1 MTIGDTQALLQE
13 EECLNIMSCKHGV
26 AELFCFSH
34 WALVKSS
41 FHLVISDFV
50 FKQRMWPVIPWEI
63 SDVTTTAVS
72 QSAGN
77 VMAVTT
83 VVTAQM
89 RGTAVSILLNNLQL
103 SPPSKSHVHQG
114 PPQNLVH
121 LFFIQFSSVFW
132 SWFLCNLQ
140 KNVLISC
147 SLMLT

>member
-1 MTIGDTQALLQE
+1 M
-13 EECLNIMSCKHGV
+13 
-26 AELFCFSH
+26 
-34 WALVKSS
+34 
-41 FHLVISDFV
+41 
-50 FKQRMWPVIPWEI
+50 IPWEI

-77 VMAVTT
+77 VMAITT

-103 SPPSKSHVHQG
+103 THVHQG

-132 SWFLCNLQ
+132 L
-140 KNVLISC
+140 
-147 SLMLT
+147 